1 MYADKAS
8 DLSLV
13 LSRRLSLLPKKNPR
27 FGYNSGTNH
36 PSWYQTLPC
45 PSPLIFK
52 KAVDHTCSRS
62 ILGCGIH
69 SEGNDTECVI
79 CLGAVTLRF
88 HGNTPPGVT
97 VTLPSFLS
105 LPAIFWDSLGP
116 VQRAERCEPYKR
128 SQKTV
133 VNLTEIKSYYFVW
146 MNRSSSFFE
155 VSY

>member
-1 MYADKAS
+1 M
-8 DLSLV
+8 LSPR
-13 LSRRLSLLPKKNPR
+13 SSLHQKKLC
-27 FGYNSGTNH
+27 YKSGTNH
-36 PSWYQTLPC
+36 PSWYKTLPC

-62 ILGCGIH
+62 IHGCGIH

-88 HGNTPPGVT
+88 YGNTPPGVT

-105 LPAIFWDSLGP
+105 LPAIFRDSLGP
-116 VQRAERCEPYKR
+116 VQRGERCELYKR

-133 VNLTEIKSYYFVW
+133 GNLSGFMPFMHVSDIILYGCIFLSLTFNSAIKANMKY
-146 MNRSSSFFE
+146 
-155 VSY
+155 